1 MKSPSLKNIVLILA
15 AAALIGG
22 AFFVAEY
29 RNTKD
34 ENVVYEAPVISTS
47 TPTLSPELQNRDSD
61 SDGLKDWEE
70 VLLGTDAHKADTDGD
85 GTADGKE
92 TTLGRNPLV
101 KGPKDKMSETA
112 SSKTPTEDLTPTD
125 LLARDFFARYME
137 LRQAGLSQ
145 DPQSQIEVAQQV
157 VTKSGIIL
165 SAPKLSDAS
174 SIKVRKDDTKVSV
187 TRYGNDVGSIFIK
200 YPINGRNEAVIA
212 KEAIEKENP
221 DVLKELD
228 PIIVTYQS
236 ILNELI
242 TTEVPASL
250 VQTHVN
256 LINGMKISL
265 FVAQSFRKSGNDPVL
280 GLQATSQYLEG
291 ARKLF
296 DSFLS
301 IREKIGL
308 MGIEYQSGEGGIFFM
323 THQ

>member
-1 MKSPSLKNIVLILA
+1 
-15 AAALIGG
+15 
-22 AFFVAEY
+22 
-29 RNTKD
+29 
-34 ENVVYEAPVISTS
+34 
-47 TPTLSPELQNRDSD
+47 
-61 SDGLKDWEE
+61 
-70 VLLGTDAHKADTDGD
+70 
-85 GTADGKE
+85 
-92 TTLGRNPLV
+92 
-101 KGPKDKMSETA
+101 MSETA

-242 TTEVPASL
+242 TTEVPA
-250 VQTHVN
+250 
-256 LINGMKISL
+256 
-265 FVAQSFRKSGNDPVL
+265 
-280 GLQATSQYLEG
+280 YL
-291 ARKLF
+291 
-296 DSFLS
+296 
-301 IREKIGL
+301 
-308 MGIEYQSGEGGIFFM
+308 
-323 THQ
+323 